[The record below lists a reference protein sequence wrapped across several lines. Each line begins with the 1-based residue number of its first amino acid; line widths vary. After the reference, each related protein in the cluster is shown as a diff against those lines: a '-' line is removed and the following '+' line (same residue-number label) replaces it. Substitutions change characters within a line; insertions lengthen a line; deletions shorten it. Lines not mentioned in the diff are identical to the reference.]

1 MLKCA
6 ILALVA
12 LTAAPA
18 AASKGTIGLAKAS
31 IPVDML
37 YPEIPVSEDAWRGLL
52 PVILLDIDDVAER
65 PMKNNEQSGLR

>member
-1 MLKCA
+1 MLRYA
-6 ILALVA
+6 ILALAA

-18 AASKGTIGLAKAS
+18 AASKGTLSLRQVA

-65 PMKNNEQSGLR
+65 PATNEQSGLR